1 MKPLL
6 LSKGQKQRVDLSI
19 ARALRTLAGRY
30 PLTMLGSW
38 SARKVDPFRVLIG
51 TILSARS
58 RDEMTDKIAAILFAR
73 YPDAKALAGARRRDV
88 EKILQPIGFY
98 RTKAGYVTESA
109 RIVLEGGG
117 VPRTLEGLMEL
128 PGVGRKVANCV
139 LVYAFGGRAI
149 PVDTH
154 VHRLS
159 NRLGWVTTKTPEE
172 TERELV
178 RKVPQRLWPLVNEAL
193 VAHGKN
199 VCRPIGPRC
208 GGCPIL
214 ADCAHGRMSKRGD

>member
-1 MKPLL
+1 MIRYIPKVLKA
-6 LSKGQKQRVDLSI
+6 LS
-19 ARALRTLAGRY
+19 GRY

-38 SARKVDPFRVLIG
+38 AARDVDPFQVLIG

-58 RDEMTDKIAAILFAR
+58 RDEMTDKIAGILFKR
-73 YPDAKALAGARRRDV
+73 YPTARALAAARRRDV

-98 RTKAGYVTESA
+98 RTKAGYVIESA
-109 RIVLEGGG
+109 RLVLEKGG
-117 VPRTLEGLMEL
+117 VPRTMDGLLEL

-159 NRLGWVTTKTPEE
+159 NRLGWVKTKTPEQ

-178 RKVPQRLWPLVNEAL
+178 GLVPKRLWPIVNEAF
-193 VAHGKN
+193 VAHGKH
-199 VCRPIGPRC
+199 VCRPIGPLC
-208 GGCPIL
+208 DGCPVRG
-214 ADCAHGRMSKRGD
+214 ACAHGTMSRRDER

>member
-1 MKPLL
+1 
-6 LSKGQKQRVDLSI
+6 VI
-19 ARALRTLAGRY
+19 AKALKTLAGRY

-73 YPDAKALAGARRRDV
+73 YPDAKSLAGARRRDV
-88 EKILQPIGFY
+88 ERILQPIGFY
-98 RTKAGYVTESA
+98 RTKAGYVIESA
-109 RIVLEGGG
+109 RLTLEG

-139 LVYAFGGRAI
+139 LVYAFGSRAI

-159 NRLGWVTTKTPEE
+159 NRLGWVKTSTPEA

-178 RKVPQRLWPLVNEAL
+178 RKVPKRLWPLVNEAL
-193 VAHGKN
+193 VAHGKR
-199 VCRPIGPRC
+199 VCRPVGPLC
-208 GGCPIL
+208 GSCPL
-214 ADCAHGRMSKRGD
+214 RGDCAHGRMSKRGD